1 MPVHFTAS
9 GPALDV
15 PPDRTAVAVRVVT
28 EALSNAERHAGATS
42 VQVRL
47 AIEDEQLTVTVT
59 DDGRGFATDSVGGA
73 GEGHFG
79 LTLMRERAHAMQ
91 ATLDIVSAPGAGTQ
105 VGLRMGLAA
114 G

>member
-1 MPVHFTAS
+1 M
-9 GPALDV
+9 

-42 VQVRL
+42 VQVSL
-47 AIEDEQLTVTVT
+47 AVDDEHLTVIVE
-59 DDGRGFATDSVGGA
+59 DDGHGFATDSTGGP

-79 LTLMRERAHAMQ
+79 LTLMRERAHAMH
-91 ATLDIVSAPGAGTQ
+91 ATLDIESTPGAGTR
-105 VGLRMGLAA
+105 VRLRMRAGSGL